1 MGNVEFQY
9 TRLYLKKYLVDND
22 DPRADNADFIN
33 SRGAEAEE
41 AYEKAFLSGYTPNQ
55 AREVAMNVLME
66 GFE

>member
-1 MGNVEFQY
+1 MSQVEFQY

>member
-1 MGNVEFQY
+1 MGKVEFQY

-41 AYEKAFLSGYTPNQ
+41 AYEKAFLSGLTPNQ
-55 AREVAMNVLME
+55 AREVAINVLME